1 MLAVKK
7 VVESNPSIESILNM
21 QRIKHVLNPHTG
33 KLEKVPYTLNDMMI
47 EALAHEKKDEE

>member
-7 VVESNPSIESILNM
+7 VVESNPSIESILNT
-21 QRIKHVLNPHTG
+21 QRIKHVLNPQTG

-47 EALAHEKKDEE
+47 EALAHEKKDKE